1 VVFLVQVLV
10 PVLFGI
16 TCTQVTAPVTEL
28 PKELMPLTVGNKWRY
43 LSGLFNPPDT
53 TIFEITRKM
62 PVTIDSVTYDAS
74 AYIYYRQGG
83 TKPEFEWLHWNGAD
97 GLYWLGGV
105 SGRDSLFIKK
115 LGFKYPAEVGESWL
129 VPILAYSRSDERF
142 YIRDTLTF
150 HVIATDEEIET
161 PAGKFKCYV
170 YKYSRKPAD
179 DVLER
184 WDYYEYYFPGLG
196 PVAFI
201 SRGQSDQR
209 LIDRAVLYD
218 YQMRK

>member
-1 VVFLVQVLV
+1 VLV

-170 YKYSRKPAD
+170 YKYRRRPAP
-179 DVLER
+179 DVFAYWNYLL
-184 WDYYEYYFPGLG
+184 YYSPGIG
-196 PVAFI
+196 SVAEI
-201 SRGQSDQR
+201 IKSETRGD
-209 LIDRAVLYD
+209 LKDKIILYD
-218 YQMRK
+218 FQVKP